1 MQTILLVE
9 DDPKVSS
16 LYLRALQELN
26 ATVLIASTVSEAQ
39 AIVETCQNI
48 SVVITDYRLPDGDG
62 LSLIKNIREICIRR
76 KWLQFILITGYASV
90 SVAQRAMEL
99 GVRQLLTKPIR
110 REALINFVKSA
121 LLVADT
127 IEREKKSD
135 EIIASTLAEVELKL
149 GVISRNVRAF
159 DEASKEKENYQK
171 RLITELERELDR
183 RARISRSLLSDSEWV
198 FMLQVAVAEFDQ
210 KPITLKSA
218 AYCLDIP
225 LSSLIRKA
233 NSLCERALLERWD
246 DPSDAR
252 RSFLR
257 LTPRAQDAIQKVIGF
272 SQGLKIS
279 EEPCTD

>member
-1 MQTILLVE
+1 MQTVLLIE
-9 DDPKVSS
+9 DDHKVSS
-16 LYLRALQELN
+16 AYLSALQDLN
-26 ATVLIASTVSEAQ
+26 AKILIASTVSEAQ
-39 AIVETCQNI
+39 AIVEACQNI

-76 KWLQFILITGYASV
+76 EWLQFILITGRASV

-99 GVRQLLTKPIR
+99 GVRQLVTKPIR
-110 REALINFVKSA
+110 REALINYVKSA

-135 EIIASTLAEVELKL
+135 EIIARTLAEFELKL
-149 GVISRNVRAF
+149 GAISRNARAC
-159 DEASKEKENYQK
+159 DEARKEKENYQK
-171 RLITELERELDR
+171 RLIIELERELDR

-198 FMLQVAVAEFDQ
+198 IMLQVAVAEFDK

-218 AYCLDIP
+218 AYCLGIP

-272 SQGLKIS
+272 SQGLKVS